1 MRVNIPINWNLV
13 LNQVGYE
20 TATIAGG
27 SVRDFMCKKNVR
39 DIDIFIQ
46 EQEYK
51 DRHLREGVPALPTIP
66 GYITPVRPME
76 PENQEY
82 DPDFLVFE
90 YFGREPGEIPI
101 QLIFVPGRVL
111 DHIRG
116 FDMDL
121 CKMWYRNNE
130 FHMDKQA
137 IWAMRNKIAYT
148 NKPERALRLH
158 NERGYDD
165 FQFYNTV
172 TGDRII

>member
-1 MRVNIPINWNLV
+1 MRTNMPMTWSRV
-13 LNQVGYE
+13 LERTGYE

-27 SVRDFMCKKNVR
+27 AVRDYMCRKVVRDF
-39 DIDIFIQ
+39 DIFIQ

-51 DRHLREGVPALPTIP
+51 ERLHRQGPVLPTLP
-66 GYITPVRPME
+66 GYITPVAAMA

-82 DPDFLVFE
+82 DPNFLVFE
-90 YFGREPGEIPI
+90 YFGINPGEIPV

-130 FHMDKQA
+130 FHMDKEA
-137 IWAMRNKIAYT
+137 IWAMRNKVAYT
-148 NKPERALRLH
+148 NKPERAIRLH

-165 FQFYNTV
+165 FHFYNSITL
-172 TGDRII
+172 DRII